1 MGLFTSHYTL
11 VRKLRGWHEEV
22 ADLSAMSWGSQWQ
35 VHDVAQKSMTSPRQ
49 FCREVNDKSST
60 SHVVSCCV
68 AIIWIGLRQQSN
80 DNVGIQCVNVLS
92 CCLLLG
98 DNLLAVVRAIVDSP
112 LLADPAEY
120 RHGHVIY
127 FDFVGLFMVIM
138 PVRLGML
145 VSVTVVILMLL
156 QFAYKLLKS
165 GHGKCLQFLS
175 L

>member
-1 MGLFTSHYTL
+1 
-11 VRKLRGWHEEV
+11 
-22 ADLSAMSWGSQWQ
+22 
-35 VHDVAQKSMTSPRQ
+35 
-49 FCREVNDKSST
+49 
-60 SHVVSCCV
+60 
-68 AIIWIGLRQQSN
+68 
-80 DNVGIQCVNVLS
+80 VGIQCVNVLS

-98 DNLLAVVRAIVDSP
+98 DNLLAVVRAIIDSP

-145 VSVTVVILMLL
+145 VNVTVVILMLL